1 MFLICLTKVEVLS
14 SSINVEESFWEA
26 FSFMRTELAL
36 SLINRALASRNT
48 NSLMFLEV
56 KG

>member
-1 MFLICLTKVEVLS
+1 MFLICLAKVKMLS